1 MRTTVKKIIYPYIVQ
16 IFKAKIQI
24 GSADW
29 ICLDLLGSAGS
40 AGSADQIGSADNP
53 IIYIINHW
61 LGYTLILRFTL
72 SKL

>member
-16 IFKAKIQI
+16 IFKAKLQI

-40 AGSADQIGSADNP
+40 ADQIGSADNL